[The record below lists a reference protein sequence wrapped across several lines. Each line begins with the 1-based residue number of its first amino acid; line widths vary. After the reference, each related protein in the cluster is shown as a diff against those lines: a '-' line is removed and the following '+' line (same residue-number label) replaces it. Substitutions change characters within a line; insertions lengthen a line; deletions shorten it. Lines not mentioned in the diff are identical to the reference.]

1 MVPYMKSHLL
11 NLGRVLQ
18 LDILAFFLL
27 AHMNNTAHIAYW
39 KQIALL
45 QAILQSKLESCL
57 MFQFYQLFRLDEA
70 SFIATFLAQFI

>member
-1 MVPYMKSHLL
+1 MRFMHFNIKSA
-11 NLGRVLQ
+11 
-18 LDILAFFLL
+18 AFV
-27 AHMNNTAHIAYW
+27 HMNNTAHIAYW